1 MLCWHYYIYL
11 PRIANYSW
19 ILYLTTPMCSHSNWW
34 NLSHLQGKSVYFWE
48 AHGSC
53 SPTFVTRSWF
63 SATLM
68 REYGGS
74 GQERTKWLIHT
85 GTQTRT
91 QIIQHTPHA
100 VPILVYSAMYT
111 IHVLVYLC
119 TYTHTLMTEL
129 QGILSTIKKWSA
141 CVSHRGNHSA
151 SSCEKPL

>member
-11 PRIANYSW
+11 PRIANYRW

-34 NLSHLQGKSVYFWE
+34 NLSRLQGKSLYFWE
-48 AHGSC
+48 VHGSC
-53 SPTFVTRSWF
+53 SPTFVTRSWL
-63 SATLM
+63 SATLNEGIWWFWT
-68 REYGGS
+68 REN
-74 GQERTKWLIHT
+74 QMVDTHRHT
-85 GTQTRT
+85 NTDTDCT
-91 QIIQHTPHA
+91 A
-100 VPILVYSAMYT
+100 VHILVYSATCT

-141 CVSHRGNHSA
+141 CVSHRGNHST